1 MAICTNAARSCCH
14 VLEPFIELGG
24 LPFAGLQVSYVSR
37 REDILADLYVQGAA
51 VIAGVI
57 LLLNIWSGK
66 RSGYALNPRKEM
78 QDVRRCMELLRIS
91 ERR

>member
-1 MAICTNAARSCCH
+1 MVCLLRDYRLVTF
-14 VLEPFIELGG
+14 LEG
-24 LPFAGLQVSYVSR
+24 
-37 REDILADLYVQGAA
+37 EDILADLYVQGAA